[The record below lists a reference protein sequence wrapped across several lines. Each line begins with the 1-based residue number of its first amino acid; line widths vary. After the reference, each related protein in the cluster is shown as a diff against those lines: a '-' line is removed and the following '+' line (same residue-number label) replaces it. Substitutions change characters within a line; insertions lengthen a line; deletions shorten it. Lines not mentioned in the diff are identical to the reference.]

1 MSKDIDNP
9 VALLSDYIRGIK
21 GESKDLLDPIQQI
34 HSTGRDIPRSIR
46 LSEGHLYLFTYNPVT
61 KRKLPYYDTLPLVL
75 MLERKKDG
83 FFGVNLHYLDPRLRS
98 AMLNRLI
105 DSRLQ
110 KTEDFARI
118 RVDYEYLKDKPQYLP
133 LVPCYKYYRFNRI
146 SSKVVEIEF
155 EDWSTI
161 AAMPIE
167 IFRKTSKRRVFA
179 DSRRIIREEK
189 KRRGKN

>member
-34 HSTGRDIPRSIR
+34 HSTGRDIPRSTR

-75 MLERKKDG
+75 MLERKNDG

-98 AMLNRLI
+98 VMLNRLI

-118 RVDYEYLKDKPQYLP
+118 RVDYEYLKDKPQYVP